1 MNTITHDYSERKKGV
16 KDRWMH
22 NLSFHVFIRL
32 LREDNQKKKRR
43 VLSTLPKQITITL
56 IVIIS
61 SLNNKRH
68 KKKTH
73 GQNAASLNFKDPTI
87 VCYVV

>member
-32 LREDNQKKKRR
+32 LREDNQKKK
-43 VLSTLPKQITITL
+43 
-56 IVIIS
+56 
-61 SLNNKRH
+61 
-68 KKKTH
+68 KKSFVHTSKTNH
-73 GQNAASLNFKDPTI
+73 YHFNR
-87 VCYVV
+87 YH

>member
-1 MNTITHDYSERKKGV
+1 MFLSGYLEKTTKKN
-16 KDRWMH
+16 K
-22 NLSFHVFIRL
+22 
-32 LREDNQKKKRR
+32 
-43 VLSTLPKQITITL
+43 VLSTLSKQITITL

-68 KKKTH
+68 LKKKTH
-73 GQNAASLNFKDPTI
+73 GQNAASLNFKDPTK